1 MQVYQAVEQLF
12 RLEGGLHKSLAATA
26 KGPASANVAI
36 VPCQISNSLVISGP
50 PEAVEE
56 VLGLLD
62 KMDRVGGMLLLEM
75 EMGVVPVGEAKH
87 AESPK
92 PKDKSPTAKAEPYR
106 LLERPAKMET
116 TGYVRLVT
124 LDNQPGYVQMGLRV
138 PHVTGVSVSAKW
150 RGGEVNFHAKRGPDP
165 CRHSAHQFR
174 RDGHNADRCRAIP
187 TGAGNEGIPIAAV
200 GNKVVREPRVDAAIV
215 QTTVRIPNAQ
225 SVILAASCDK
235 ANPTKNWWL

>member
-1 MQVYQAVEQLF
+1 M
-12 RLEGGLHKSLAATA
+12 
-26 KGPASANVAI
+26 
-36 VPCQISNSLVISGP
+36 ISGP

-116 TGYVRLVT
+116 TGYARLVT
-124 LDNQPGYVQMGLRV
+124 LDNQPGYVQMGSRV
-138 PHVTGVSVSAKW
+138 PHVTGVSVSAN
-150 RGGEVNFHAKRGPDP
+150 GGEVRSTSMQNVGLILAVTPRISSDGTVTMQIDAEQSQLGPE
-165 CRHSAHQFR
+165 
-174 RDGHNADRCRAIP
+174 
-187 TGAGNEGIPIAAV
+187 NEGIPIAAV

-225 SVILAASCDK
+225 SVILGSVMRQGKSDK
-235 ANPTKNWWL
+235 ELVVIITPHIIGLEEAKKMP